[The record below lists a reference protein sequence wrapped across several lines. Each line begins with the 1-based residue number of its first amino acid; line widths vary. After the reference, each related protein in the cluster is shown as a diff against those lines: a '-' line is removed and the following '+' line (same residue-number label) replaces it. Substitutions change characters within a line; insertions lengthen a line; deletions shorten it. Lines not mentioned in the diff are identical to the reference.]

1 MQVRHRESTKEVPDP
16 SLPPSLPHLLAT
28 QAQAKHAGGSIVQ
41 LVDILESEGGRG
53 VEGAVVSDQ
62 VFHRHKK
69 CALHADVGRLGGRE
83 GGRKGRKE
91 GVLGEYQ
98 CFKWRL

>member
-16 SLPPSLPHLLAT
+16 SLPSSLPHLLAT
-28 QAQAKHAGGSIVQ
+28 QAQAKHAGSSIVQ

-53 VEGAVVSDQ
+53 VDGAVVSDQ
-62 VFHRHKK
+62 VFHRHEK

-83 GGRKGRKE
+83 GGRTGRKE
-91 GVLGEYQ
+91 SVLGDYKRFER
-98 CFKWRL
+98 RL